1 MKRAR
6 QACRRPKGSART
18 ATRLLQDDMINND
31 KYLIRIF
38 KHETV
43 TQVQF
48 IDVGT
53 RQRTQRRRLCQSVR
67 R

>member
-18 ATRLLQDDMINND
+18 DTRLLQDDMINND

-43 TQVQF
+43 TRVQF
-48 IDVGT
+48 TDVGT
-53 RQRTQRRRLCQSVR
+53 RQRTQRRRLCQSAR